1 MADDVTLPG
10 TGAVVATD
18 DIGGGRQAQLMKL
31 LDGTDGSAQSARV
44 NSDGQLAV
52 SVEALTAA
60 FIKAMSNVLD
70 GMALDPVTGRLRV
83 SIDAIA
89 SALTLATITTVS
101 TVTTC
106 STVTNKAQEGGVPSN
121 SMIYDLMDNN
131 WVDNVR
137 RQIT

>member
-89 SALTLATITTVS
+89 SALTL
-101 TVTTC
+101 
-106 STVTNKAQEGGVPSN
+106 TNKAQEGGVPSN